1 MEQKRIQVS
10 EATIKSIN
18 SMLCGNTGIDISVLV
33 EDIANGNGKNQELV
47 KMNVAL
53 ILNGHRAD
61 FPAKDK
67 VRPDKY
73 SKDPNRKEH
82 LIFDSY
88 SQINDV
94 VTYRIQLKQ
103 DEFRIERMDAW
114 IWEQLEDYHEP
125 EPEAPI
131 SCVNEDTT
139 FG

>member
-1 MEQKRIQVS
+1 MEQKKIQVS

-18 SMLCGNTGIDISVLV
+18 AMLCSNTGIDISTLV
-33 EDIANGNGKNQELV
+33 EDIANGNGKNKELV

-53 ILNGHRAD
+53 ILKGHRTD
-61 FPAKDK
+61 FPANDK
-67 VRPDKY
+67 WRPEKY
-73 SKDPNRKEH
+73 SKDPHRGER

-114 IWEQLEDYHEP
+114 EWEQLKDYAELEKMPSIDHE
-125 EPEAPI
+125 
-131 SCVNEDTT
+131 V
-139 FG
+139 